1 MRHDSKPP
9 GGASKH
15 ISKGLAARAS
25 VGVLCLAEVGTKFNL
40 CRATAVHL
48 I

>member
-15 ISKGLAARAS
+15 ISKRLAARDS
-25 VGVLCLAEVGTKFNL
+25 VGVLCLAEVAYARSN
-40 CRATAVHL
+40 RPAQ